1 MVNNTPMSPK
11 VLSNYLGQKF
21 PPTDQQAA
29 VIGADPGPLLVVAGA
44 GAGKTETMASRVV
57 WLVANG
63 FARPEEIL
71 GLTFTRKAA
80 QELGRRIRDRLST
93 LAANTDLVRRLDPTG
108 TLADALTVITPTVAT
123 YDAYAADLVREYGLL
138 VPVEPDARLITAAE
152 LNSIARDVVTNYTG
166 ELGASSTVGTVTENL
181 LALVTEMD
189 NDLHSPE
196 WIREEADAF
205 IAEVDSLPKG
215 PRQRTELTKPMEK
228 WLNAQQ
234 LRRDYLPLVTALK
247 QELAQRG
254 VVTFNEQMSVA
265 ARLARDHAQVGAS
278 QRRRFRVVM
287 LDEYQDT
294 SHAQRV
300 LLRSL
305 FGEGRDYQD
314 HSQHNRT
321 PLTVTAVGDP
331 MQAIYGWRGATAA
344 NLAAFV
350 EDFPLPNGQPAP
362 KRELTTSWR
371 NPPEVLE
378 LANSVSDAVLGR
390 NPATRAVARL
400 ESRPDPDPGEVT
412 LGFFATEAEEMAFVA
427 DTLAEQFH
435 SEDEFSAAVL
445 VRKNAHS
452 ALMAEQLEQRGI
464 PYEIV
469 GLAGLLDV
477 PEVADVVALATMLV
491 RPEDSQASLRILTGP
506 ACGLGAAD
514 LVALSNRAA
523 NLSAAGSGD
532 DDAGGDGD
540 AADGKGEEQH
550 PTDPLDRLRH
560 ELDQL
565 VVDTHA
571 ATSHPDQQAGLTDA
585 VADLGEPERYSEEGL
600 RRLRELSS
608 KLRQLR
614 MYSLGKRLP
623 DVIADIISL
632 FNIRTEVLSRPS
644 TTGTVHLDRLA
655 DEVAA
660 YPGASLDGLL
670 DYFALAREHEDGL
683 TPGTVAVRTDRVQ
696 ILTAHKA
703 KGLEWDTVA
712 VVHADQRTY
721 SAKAET
727 FLTQVQRLPSE
738 EFTAIE
744 EASDKKEFEDA
755 GQEFLKEV
763 RQASAEETARLFYV
777 AITRAER
784 RLLITGSAT
793 TPTTRKATGPYEHF
807 EALSSL
813 VDDSQI
819 AAWVSSEEAS
829 ADEES
834 AQPQVE
840 EGTWPQAIV
849 DTRTREAT
857 EKIDAAL
864 EDLPE
869 ATPGELFDLWERD
882 TTALIEEYEALQS
895 PDVDVEVPSELTAS
909 DVVAIKADP
918 EQFARRARR
927 PVPFK
932 PNAYAKRGTA
942 FHEWIEDF
950 YGARPL
956 LDEDELP
963 GNDEADVDA
972 DTLVTLKEGFQ
983 NSHWAQKTPRYIEHP
998 FEIALGNSVVR
1009 GRMDAVFLIDDTWWV
1024 VDWKTGLRPT
1034 GAEMETAKIQ
1044 LAVYR
1049 EAWKRI
1055 ADDGR
1060 DVATAF
1066 FYVRTGE
1073 DFAPRDVPDREE
1085 LEKLLEFS
1093 HRDTKDNKDSGE
1105 TRKAGSS

>member
-1 MVNNTPMSPK
+1 MVNTSPMSPK
-11 VLSNYLGQKF
+11 LLSKYLGQKF

-29 VIGADPGPLLVVAGA
+29 VIGAAPGPLLVVAGA

-57 WLVANG
+57 WLVANRY
-63 FARPEEIL
+63 ARPEEIL

-80 QELGRRIRDRLST
+80 QELGRRIRDRLTT
-93 LAANTDLVRRLDPTG
+93 LASTTDLVRRLDPTG
-108 TLADALTVITPTVAT
+108 GLADALTVITPTVST

-152 LNSIARDVVTNYTG
+152 LNSVARDVVTNYTG
-166 ELGASSTVGTVTENL
+166 ELGASSTVGAVTENL

-189 NDLHSPE
+189 NNLHTPE
-196 WIREEADAF
+196 WVDDEATAF
-205 IAEVDSLPKG
+205 INEVESLPKG
-215 PRQRTELTKPMEK
+215 PRQRADLTKTMEK
-228 WLNAQQ
+228 WLTTQQ
-234 LRRDYLPLVTALK
+234 LRRDYLPLVSALK
-247 QELAQRG
+247 QELAQRS

-265 ARLARDHAQVGAS
+265 ARLARDHAQVGRS

-305 FGEGRDYQD
+305 FGEGRDVQD
-314 HSQHNRT
+314 RADQQSIHQAST

-350 EDFPLPNGQPAP
+350 EDFPQPNGDPAP
-362 KRELTTSWR
+362 KAELTTSWR
-371 NPPEVLE
+371 NPPEVLQ
-378 LANSVSDAVLGR
+378 LANSVSDAVLGS

-400 ESRPDPDPGEVT
+400 EPRPHPEAGDVT
-412 LGFFATEAEEMAFVA
+412 VGFFTTQDEEMVFVA
-427 DTLAEQFH
+427 DQLAQQFH
-435 SEDEFSAAVL
+435 ATQADLEETARKFSAAVL
-445 VRKNAHS
+445 VRKNSHS
-452 ALMAEQLEQRGI
+452 ALVAQQLEQRGI

-477 PEVADVVALATMLV
+477 PEVADVIAIATMLV
-491 RPEDSQASLRILTGP
+491 RPEDSQAALRILTGP

-514 LVALSNRAA
+514 LYALGQRAR
-523 NLSAAGSGD
+523 NLSATQGTQRPESD
-532 DDAGGDGD
+532 
-540 AADGKGEEQH
+540 
-550 PTDPLDRLRH
+550 DPLDRLRH
-560 ELDQL
+560 QL
-565 VVDTHA
+565 EQVVFETQA
-571 ATSHPDQQAGLTDA
+571 MTSHPDQQAGLTDA
-585 VADLGEPERYSEEGL
+585 VADLGEPERYSPEGL
-600 RRLRELSS
+600 RRLQELSS
-608 KLRQLR
+608 KLRHLR

-623 DVIADIISL
+623 DLIADIIAT

-644 TTGTVHLDRLA
+644 STGTVHLDRLA
-655 DEVAA
+655 DEVAS
-660 YPGASLDGLL
+660 YPGASVDGLL
-670 DYFALAREHEDGL
+670 DYFSLAREHEDGL
-683 TPGTVAVRTDRVQ
+683 TPGAVPIRTDRVQ

-721 SAKAET
+721 AAKAET
-727 FLTQVQRLPSE
+727 FLTQVQRLPVE
-738 EFTAIE
+738 DFTAIE
-744 EASDKKEFEDA
+744 EASDKKEFEDV
-755 GQEFLKEV
+755 GKEFLAKI
-763 RQASAEETARLFYV
+763 RSDSAEETARLFYV

-793 TPTTRKATGPYEHF
+793 TPTTTKATGPYEHF
-807 EALSSL
+807 EALTEL
-813 VDDSQI
+813 LDAKQV
-819 AAWVSSEEAS
+819 AAWATDNQARSGSGTPDSSGSHA
-829 ADEES
+829 
-834 AQPQVE
+834 E
-840 EGTWPQAIV
+840 EGQWPQMSV
-849 DTRTREAT
+849 DKR
-857 EKIDAAL
+857 AL
-864 EDLPE
+864 EAATRIDDALDNLPDV
-869 ATPGELFDLWERD
+869 AAGELFSLWERD

-895 PDVDVEVPSELTAS
+895 PDVDVEVPGELTAS

-950 YGARPL
+950 YGARAL

-963 GNDEADVDA
+963 GNGEADVDA
-972 DTLVTLKEGFQ
+972 ETLAQLKEGFEA
-983 NSHWAQKTPRYIEHP
+983 SHWAQKTPRFIEHP
-998 FEIALGNSVVR
+998 FEIALGDSVVR

-1024 VDWKTGLRPT
+1024 VDWKTGQRPT
-1034 GAEMETAKIQ
+1034 GRDMETAKIQ

-1055 ADDGR
+1055 ADDDR
-1060 DVATAF
+1060 DVSTAF

-1093 HRDTKDNKDSGE
+1093 I
-1105 TRKAGSS
+1105 RKQAQK